1 MTIHEDL
8 GNGISVIDTGLVA
21 DDVVACYLIKENDQA
36 AIIETGNY
44 LTCERILQTLS
55 DKNLTPDQVQYVI
68 VTHIHLDHAGGAS
81 HLMAACPNAT
91 LVVHPSGA
99 KHMINP
105 EKLIAASTQVY
116 GEARFAEMYG
126 TITPINSQR
135 VRTMEDGEILP
146 FGQRNLEFMYTP
158 GHAYHHFCIW
168 DDVDQ
173 SWFTGDTFGL
183 CYKPLKLTPKPLLIP
198 TTTPTQF
205 DPEALKASISKLL
218 ARSPKRM
225 LLTHHGELPASDR
238 HGLESWLHNQIDD
251 YVDLTIKQA
260 PSCSDHHGLADILM
274 SYYEE
279 LIATEALDISLEE
292 ARSVLRMDLEL
303 NAQGLWYWYQ
313 KYHAV

>member
-21 DDVVACYLIKENDQA
+21 EDVVACYLIKENDQA

-81 HLMAACPNAT
+81 HLMAACPDAT

-116 GEARFAEMYG
+116 GEKRFTEMYG
-126 TITPINSQR
+126 TITQIDSQR

-183 CYKPLKLTPKPLLIP
+183 CYKPLKLTPQPLLIP

-205 DPEALKASISKLL
+205 DPEALKTSISKLL
-218 ARSPKRM
+218 ARSPRRM
-225 LLTHHGELPASDR
+225 LLTHHGELSASDR

-251 YVDLTIKQA
+251 YVDITINQA
-260 PSCSDHHGLADILM
+260 PSCSNHHDLADILM
-274 SYYEE
+274 SYYEG